1 MLVPMSLFHLD
12 DTVALQSPVLIAAL
26 DGWVNGGEASTLAA
40 EQLARGGQ
48 VVATFDGDRLFD
60 FRSRRPT
67 LDVVDGKLVGLE
79 WPSLQLT
86 ATRIENRDLLIL
98 TGAEPDFVWNELA
111 DAVRTLAQR
120 LGVTSWV
127 SLGAI
132 PATVAHT
139 RPVPVLGT
147 ASSPGL
153 LPAGVVQGPIGHLR
167 VPAAALSVL
176 ELAVSG
182 AGIPSLGFF
191 AQVPHYASGTF
202 PSAAIA
208 LLRWVGEYL
217 ALELPVGDL
226 ARRALETRALLDAAT
241 SGDERTRTYI
251 ESLEQAADAAGTPS
265 GDDLIA
271 DIERYLRDSSSS
283 DGGEREGGG
292 GGRPN

>member
-1 MLVPMSLFHLD
+1 MPLFELDESIVPQ
-12 DTVALQSPVLIAAL
+12 TPVLVAAL
-26 DGWVNGGEASTLAA
+26 DGWVNGGQAGTLAA
-40 EQLARGGQ
+40 EQLAIDGR

-67 LDVVDGKLVGLE
+67 LDVIDGRLTTLE
-79 WPSLQLT
+79 WPRLAMTS
-86 ATRIENRDLLIL
+86 TRVADRDLLVL

-111 DAVRTLAQR
+111 DAVVALCQR

-132 PATVAHT
+132 PSTVAHT

-147 ASSPGL
+147 ASASGL
-153 LPAGVVQGPIGHLR
+153 LPAGVSQGPIGHLR

-176 ELAVSG
+176 EFAVSS
-182 AGIPSLGFF
+182 AGIPALGFF
-191 AQVPHYASGTF
+191 AQVPHYASGSF
-202 PSAAIA
+202 PAGAIA
-208 LLRWVGEYL
+208 LLRCVGEYL
-217 ALELPVGDL
+217 AIELPIGDL
-226 ARRALETRALLDAAT
+226 GRRALETRTLLDAAT
-241 SGDERTRTYI
+241 SRDERTRTYI

-271 DIERYLRDSSSS
+271 DIERYLRDGGS
-283 DGGEREGGG
+283 DGGDRGPGG